1 MLQKIKQALRLTH
14 SKLDVEVQD
23 LIDAALLDLS
33 ISGVRRFPEG
43 DVLILR
49 AVTLYCKANFG
60 STEYSEH
67 FQAGYDALKQH
78 LSLCGDYNA
87 LISE

>member
-1 MLQKIKQALRLTH
+1 MLQKIKQSLRLTH
-14 SKLDVEVQD
+14 DKLDGEVQD

-43 DVLILR
+43 DALILR

-60 STEYSEH
+60 AMENSAQ
-67 FQAGYDALKQH
+67 FQIGYDSLKQH
-78 LSLCGDYNA
+78 LALCGDYNA
-87 LISE
+87 VVSE